1 MKRLDKFVEVLFLR
15 KGDKLVLT
23 SGSAAYV
30 VGPGSARQPVMQRA
44 LASAHIISAIAELMP
59 DYLSATFSGAESEEF
74 EYEAP
79 AGKVHVQFAPVG
91 DGVLAELRRA
101 AEAVPAWPAGAI
113 EIPPPEPQEPGE
125 VLEIVDTFQRAEAKP
140 RGRPPAPASRPEPL
154 HAVSAASR
162 APARATTTR
171 EGSGPTR
178 EGSGPPTVAVGKAPS
193 DPAAAM
199 LQLLELCS
207 SKGASDLH
215 LTSGRTPAL
224 RIDGDV
230 RPLQGWG
237 EPSAEELEEILWT
250 ITPERNREQWTTTK
264 DADFAYESG
273 DARFRVNLFCDRSG
287 IAAVMR
293 RIPGKVFSAE
303 EMGIPK
309 ELLDLCFLPKGLIL
323 VTGPTGS
330 GKSTTLAAM
339 IDHVNRSRD
348 DNIITIEDPIEFV
361 HAPKRCQ
368 IHQREV
374 GVHTQG
380 FKAALRAALREDPDV
395 VLIGEMRDLE
405 TVSIALETAETG
417 HLVFGT
423 LHTNTAPS
431 TVDRIIDQFP
441 ADRQSQIRMML
452 SESLKAVVTQTLC
465 KKVGGGRVAAR
476 EVLLANSAV
485 SNLIREG
492 KTFQLASTMQTGRGQ
507 GMVTL
512 NDALLDLVRKKLV
525 LPEEALSKSVA
536 KAELRKA
543 LDASGLKLAEAEA

>member
-30 VGPGSARQPVMQRA
+30 VGPGSSRQPVMQRA
-44 LASAHIISAIAELMP
+44 LSSAHIVSAIAELMP
-59 DYLSATFSGAESEEF
+59 DYLSATFSGTESEEF

-79 AGKVHVQFAPVG
+79 AGKVHVQFAPAG
-91 DGVLAELRRA
+91 DGVLAELRRST
-101 AEAVPAWPAGAI
+101 EAVPAWPAGAI
-113 EIPPPEPQEPGE
+113 EIPPPEPQDPGE
-125 VLEIVDTFQRAEAKP
+125 VLEIVDTFQRPEAKP
-140 RGRPPAPASRPEPL
+140 RGRPPAPAPRPEPAL

-162 APARATTTR
+162 APARAA
-171 EGSGPTR
+171 PTR
-178 EGSGPPTVAVGKAPS
+178 DGSDPPTVAVGKGPA

-215 LTSGRTPAL
+215 LTSGRAPAL

-237 EPSAEELEEILWT
+237 EPTAEELEEILWT

-264 DADFAYESG
+264 DADFAYEAG

-293 RIPGKVFSAE
+293 RIPGKVFNAE

-361 HAPKRCQ
+361 HVPKRCQ

>member
-30 VGPGSARQPVMQRA
+30 VGPGSSRQPVMQRA
-44 LASAHIISAIAELMP
+44 LSSEHIVSAIAELMP
-59 DYLSATFSGAESEEF
+59 DYLSATFSGTESEEF
-74 EYEAP
+74 EYQAP
-79 AGKVHVQFAPVG
+79 AGKVHVQFAPAG

-101 AEAVPAWPAGAI
+101 ADAVPAWPAGAI
-113 EIPPPEPQEPGE
+113 EIPPPEPQGPGE
-125 VLEIVDTFQRAEAKP
+125 VLEIVDTFQRADAKP
-140 RGRPPAPASRPEPL
+140 RGKPPPASRPEPTL

-162 APARATTTR
+162 APTRAATTR
-171 EGSGPTR
+171 DGSGA
-178 EGSGPPTVAVGKAPS
+178 PTVAVGKGPA

-264 DADFAYESG
+264 DADFAYEVG

-293 RIPGKVFSAE
+293 RIPGKVFTAE

>member
-44 LASAHIISAIAELMP
+44 LSTAHIVSAIAELMP
-59 DYLSATFSGAESEEF
+59 EYLSATFSGTETEEF

-79 AGKVHVQFAPVG
+79 AGKVHVQFAPAG

-101 AEAVPAWPAGAI
+101 ADAIPAWPAGAI

-125 VLEIVDTFQRAEAKP
+125 VLEIVDTFQRADAKP
-140 RGRPPAPASRPEPL
+140 RGRPPAPASRPEPAL

-171 EGSGPTR
+171 D
-178 EGSGPPTVAVGKAPS
+178 GSGPPTVPAGKAPA

-215 LTSGRTPAL
+215 LTSGRAPAL

-264 DADFAYESG
+264 DADFAYEAG

-293 RIPGKVFSAE
+293 RIPGKVFNAE

-339 IDHVNRSRD
+339 LDHVNRSRD

-361 HAPKRCQ
+361 HVPKRCQ

>member
-15 KGDKLVLT
+15 KADKLVLT

-44 LASAHIISAIAELMP
+44 LSSAHIISAVAELMP
-59 DYLSATFSGAESEEF
+59 EYLSAAFSGAESEEF

-79 AGKVHVQFAPVG
+79 AGRVHVQFAPVG
-91 DGVLAELRRA
+91 DGVLAEVRRA
-101 AEAVPAWPAGAI
+101 ADGVPAAWPAGAI
-113 EIPPPEPQEPGE
+113 EIPPPEPQDPGE
-125 VLEIVDTFQRAEAKP
+125 VLEIVDTFQRPDAKL
-140 RGRPPAPASRPEPL
+140 RGRSPAPAPRPEPAL
-154 HAVSAASR
+154 HTVSAASR
-162 APARATTTR
+162 PPARA
-171 EGSGPTR
+171 PATR
-178 EGSGPPTVAVGKAPS
+178 EGSGPPAVAVGKAPG

-264 DADFAYESG
+264 DADFAYETG

-368 IHQREV
+368 IHQREI

-441 ADRQSQIRMML
+441 ADRQSQIRIML

-525 LPEEALSKSVA
+525 LPEEALAKSVA

>member
-44 LASAHIISAIAELMP
+44 LSSAHIISAIAELMP
-59 DYLSATFSGAESEEF
+59 EYLSATFSGAESEEF

-79 AGKVHVQFAPVG
+79 AGKVHVQFAPAG

-101 AEAVPAWPAGAI
+101 ADAVPAWPAGAI

-125 VLEIVDTFQRAEAKP
+125 VLEIVDTFQRPEAKP
-140 RGRPPAPASRPEPL
+140 RGRPPAPASRPEPAL

-162 APARATTTR
+162 APARAATTR
-171 EGSGPTR
+171 D
-178 EGSGPPTVAVGKAPS
+178 GSGPPTLAVGKGPT

-215 LTSGRTPAL
+215 LTSGRAPAL

-264 DADFAYESG
+264 DADFAYEAG

-293 RIPGKVFSAE
+293 RIPGKVFNAE

-339 IDHVNRSRD
+339 LDHVNRSRD

-361 HAPKRCQ
+361 HVPKRCQ

-525 LPEEALSKSVA
+525 LPEEALSKSVS

>member
-1 MKRLDKFVEVLFLR
+1 MKKLDKFIEVLFLR
-15 KGDKLVLT
+15 GSTTLVLRA
-23 SGSAAYV
+23 GSAAYLER
-30 VGPGSARQPVMQRA
+30 PGAAAQAVMQRP
-44 LASAHIISAIAELMP
+44 LSKEHIVSAVAELMP
-59 DYLSATFSGAESEEF
+59 AYMAETFSGTESEEF
-74 EYEAP
+74 EYDAPSGRVEVRFTADAKGVRAELRAIPRGAEPPAAAGIDISDPDDEPEEGLQLVDTFERPEPSGRSAP
-79 AGKVHVQFAPVG
+79 AGKK
-91 DGVLAELRRA
+91 
-101 AEAVPAWPAGAI
+101 PAGRPKVI
-113 EIPPPEPQEPGE
+113 VPPPPE
-125 VLEIVDTFQRAEAKP
+125 LRAA
-140 RGRPPAPASRPEPL
+140 GRPGGQVVALGGEGASP
-154 HAVSAASR
+154 
-162 APARATTTR
+162 
-171 EGSGPTR
+171 
-178 EGSGPPTVAVGKAPS
+178 VAVGKRPE

-199 LQLLELCS
+199 AELLELTS

-215 LTSGRTPAL
+215 LTSGRPPAL

-230 RPLQGWG
+230 RLLQGWG
-237 EPSAEELEEILWT
+237 EPSAEELEELLWS
-250 ITPERNREQWTTTK
+250 ITPERYREQWTATK
-264 DADFAYESG
+264 DADFAHEAG

-287 IAAVMR
+287 IAAVLR

-309 ELLDLCFLPKGLIL
+309 ELLELCFLPKGLIL

-361 HAPKRCQ
+361 HVPKRCL
-368 IHQREV
+368 IHQREI
-374 GVHTQG
+374 GIHTAG

-441 ADRQSQIRMML
+441 ADRQAQIRIML

-465 KKVGGGRVAAR
+465 KKAGGGRVAAR
-476 EVLLANSAV
+476 EVLIASGAV

-492 KTFQLASTMQTGRGQ
+492 KTFQLPSVMQTGRGH

-525 LPEEALSKSVA
+525 DPEEALAKSVA
-536 KAELRKA
+536 KTELRKA
-543 LDASGLKLAEAEA
+543 LEANGLLPAEAAG

>member
-44 LASAHIISAIAELMP
+44 LSTAHIVSAIAELMP
-59 DYLSATFSGAESEEF
+59 DYLSETFSSTESEEF

-79 AGKVHVQFAPVG
+79 AGKVHVQFAPAG

-101 AEAVPAWPAGAI
+101 ADAVPAWPAGAI

-125 VLEIVDTFQRAEAKP
+125 VLEIVDTFQRPEAKP
-140 RGRPPAPASRPEPL
+140 RGRPPAPASRPEPAL

-162 APARATTTR
+162 APARAATTR
-171 EGSGPTR
+171 D
-178 EGSGPPTVAVGKAPS
+178 GSGPPTLAVGKGPT

-215 LTSGRTPAL
+215 LTSGRAPAL

-264 DADFAYESG
+264 DADFAYEAG

-293 RIPGKVFSAE
+293 RIPGKVFNAE

-339 IDHVNRSRD
+339 LDHVNRSRD

-361 HAPKRCQ
+361 HVPKRCQ

-441 ADRQSQIRMML
+441 ADRQSQIRIML

>member
-44 LASAHIISAIAELMP
+44 LSTAHIVSAIAELMP
-59 DYLSATFSGAESEEF
+59 EYLSATFSGTESEEF

-79 AGKVHVQFAPVG
+79 AGKVHVQFAPAG

-101 AEAVPAWPAGAI
+101 ADAIPAWPAGAI

-125 VLEIVDTFQRAEAKP
+125 VLEIVDTFQRADAKP
-140 RGRPPAPASRPEPL
+140 RGRPPAPASRPEPAL

-171 EGSGPTR
+171 D
-178 EGSGPPTVAVGKAPS
+178 GSGPPTVAGGKAPA

-215 LTSGRTPAL
+215 LTSGRAPAL

-264 DADFAYESG
+264 DADFAYEAG

-293 RIPGKVFSAE
+293 RIPGKVFNAE

-339 IDHVNRSRD
+339 LDHVNRSRD

-361 HAPKRCQ
+361 HVPKRCQ

>member
-15 KGDKLVLT
+15 GAKGLVLQT
-23 SGSAAYV
+23 GAAAYLEKRD
-30 VGPGSARQPVMQRA
+30 GSVQAVMQRV
-44 LASAHIISAIAELMP
+44 LSTEQIISAVGELMP
-59 DYLSATFSGAESEEF
+59 SYLAEGFSGTDREEF
-74 EYEAP
+74 DYEAP
-79 AGKVHVQFAPVG
+79 AGAVHVVFAPRG
-91 DGVLAELRRA
+91 DVVRAELRPA
-101 AEAVPAWPAGAI
+101 AEGGIAAARKTPIAI
-113 EIPPPEPQEPGE
+113 ESIEPAAKLQ
-125 VLEIVDTFQRAEAKP
+125 IVDTFDRGDQPRPSPRRAQRPAAGSVIVP
-140 RGRPPAPASRPEPL
+140 PPPAQNGAAPADGRPASLQTSRRPDGPAS
-154 HAVSAASR
+154 
-162 APARATTTR
+162 
-171 EGSGPTR
+171 
-178 EGSGPPTVAVGKAPS
+178 
-193 DPAAAM
+193 AM
-199 LQLLELCS
+199 NELLQLCAS
-207 SKGASDLH
+207 HGASDLH
-215 LTSGRTPAL
+215 LTSGSAPSL
-224 RIDGDV
+224 RIDGDI
-230 RPLQGWG
+230 RALEGFG
-237 EPSAEELEEILWT
+237 APSADELAELLWT
-250 ITPERNREQWTTTK
+250 LTPARNREQWLATK
-264 DADFAYESG
+264 DTDFAHETE

-303 EMGIPK
+303 EMAIPK
-309 ELLDLCFLPKGLIL
+309 ELLDLCFLSKGLIL

-339 IDHVNRSRD
+339 IDFVNRNRD

-361 HAPKRCQ
+361 HTPKRCTV
-368 IHQREV
+368 HQREI
-374 GVHTQG
+374 GVHTSN

-452 SESLKAVVTQTLC
+452 SESLKAVITQTLC
-465 KKVGGGRVAAR
+465 KKAGGGRVAAR

-507 GMVTL
+507 GMLTL
-512 NDALLDLVRKKLV
+512 NDALIDLVRRKMI
-525 LPEEALSKSVA
+525 LPEEGLAKAVA
-536 KAELRKA
+536 KAEFRK
-543 LDASGLKLAEAEA
+543 LLETVGLSAAVAEA

>member
-1 MKRLDKFVEVLFLR
+1 MKRLDKFVELLFLR
-15 KGDKLVLT
+15 GAERLVLQ
-23 SGSAAYV
+23 SGAAASLV
-30 VGPGSARQPVMQRA
+30 APGGGAKPVMQRP
-44 LASAHIISAIAELMP
+44 LSSAHIISAVAELMP
-59 DYLSATFSGAESEEF
+59 PYMAKAFSGAETEEF
-74 EYEAP
+74 EYDAP
-79 AGKVHVQFAPVG
+79 AGRVQIRFAPEG
-91 DGVLAELRRA
+91 DGVRAEFRPADGLTANDASAGIGLAP
-101 AEAVPAWPAGAI
+101 AEGNGAG
-113 EIPPPEPQEPGE
+113 ETLE
-125 VLEIVDTFQRAEAKP
+125 VVDTFQRAEAPKRRSVLIP
-140 RGRPPAPASRPEPL
+140 PPPSRLPPPAPPPSRSPPPARPE
-154 HAVSAASR
+154 S
-162 APARATTTR
+162 T
-171 EGSGPTR
+171 GPTTIHVAT
-178 EGSGPPTVAVGKAPS
+178 GSP
-193 DPAAAM
+193 DPVHAM
-199 LQLLELCS
+199 RGLLELC
-207 SKGASDLH
+207 GGHRASDLH
-215 LTSGRTPAL
+215 LTSGAAPAL
-224 RIDGDV
+224 RIDGDI
-230 RPLQGWG
+230 RTLQGWG
-237 EPSAEELEEILWT
+237 EPSAEELAELLWT
-250 ITPERNREQWTTTK
+250 IAPPRIREQWMATK
-264 DADFAYESG
+264 DADFAYELG

-287 IAAVMR
+287 IAAVLR

-303 EMGIPK
+303 EMAIPK
-309 ELLDLCFLPKGLIL
+309 ELLDLCFLHKGLVL

-339 IDHVNRSRD
+339 LDFVNSNRD

-361 HAPKRCQ
+361 HTPKRCQ
-368 IHQREV
+368 VHQREV
-374 GVHTQG
+374 GVHTAG

-492 KTFQLASTMQTGRGQ
+492 KTYQLPSSMQTGRGQ
-507 GMVTL
+507 GMQTL

-525 LPEEALSKSVA
+525 LPEEALAKSVA

-543 LDASGLKLAEAEA
+543 LDAGGLKYSEAEA

>member
-1 MKRLDKFVEVLFLR
+1 MKKLDKFIEVLFLR
-15 KGDKLVLT
+15 GGSTLVLRA
-23 SGSAAYV
+23 GSAAYLER
-30 VGPGSARQPVMQRA
+30 PGAASQAVMQRP
-44 LASAHIISAIAELMP
+44 LSKEHIVSAVAELMP
-59 DYLSATFSGAESEEF
+59 AYQAETFSGGESEEF
-74 EYEAP
+74 EYDAP
-79 AGKVHVQFAPVG
+79 SGRVHVRFSSDAK
-91 DGVLAELRRA
+91 GVRAELRPVPRA
-101 AEAVPAWPAGAI
+101 AEAPAAAAI
-113 EIPPPEPQEPGE
+113 EISDPDDEPEEGLQ
-125 VLEIVDTFQRAEAKP
+125 LVDTFERAVPSGKSVPAGKRP
-140 RGRPPAPASRPEPL
+140 AGRPKVIVPPPPPK
-154 HAVSAASR
+154 
-162 APARATTTR
+162 APAR
-171 EGSGPTR
+171 SGGQLVAIAGDSP
-178 EGSGPPTVAVGKAPS
+178 GPVVVGQRPD

-199 LQLLELCS
+199 AGLLELCS

-215 LTSGRTPAL
+215 LTSGRAPAL

-230 RPLQGWG
+230 RSLQGWG
-237 EPSAEELEEILWT
+237 EPSAGELEELLWS
-250 ITPERNREQWTTTK
+250 IAPERYREQWTATK
-264 DADFAYESG
+264 DADFAHEAG

-287 IAAVMR
+287 IAAVLR

-303 EMGIPK
+303 EMGVPK

-361 HAPKRCQ
+361 HVPKRCQ
-368 IHQREV
+368 IHQREI
-374 GVHTQG
+374 GVHTAG

-441 ADRQSQIRMML
+441 ADRQSQIRIML

-465 KKVGGGRVAAR
+465 KRSGGGRVAAR
-476 EVLLANSAV
+476 EVLIANGAV

-492 KTFQLASTMQTGRGQ
+492 KTFQLPSIMQTGRGQ

-512 NDALLDLVRKKLV
+512 NDALLDLVRKRLV
-525 LPEEALSKSVA
+525 DPEEALAKAVA
-536 KAELRKA
+536 RAELRKA
-543 LDASGLKLAEAEA
+543 LESNGLLSAEAAG

>member
-44 LASAHIISAIAELMP
+44 LSTAHIVSAIAELMP
-59 DYLSATFSGAESEEF
+59 EYLSATFSGTESEEF

-79 AGKVHVQFAPVG
+79 AGKVHVQFAPAG

-101 AEAVPAWPAGAI
+101 ADAIPAWSAGAI

-125 VLEIVDTFQRAEAKP
+125 VLEIVDTFQRADAKP
-140 RGRPPAPASRPEPL
+140 RGRPPAPPSRPEPAL

-162 APARATTTR
+162 APARAA
-171 EGSGPTR
+171 PTR
-178 EGSGPPTVAVGKAPS
+178 DGSDPPTVAVGKGPA

-215 LTSGRTPAL
+215 LTSGRAPAL

-237 EPSAEELEEILWT
+237 EPTAEELEEILWT

-264 DADFAYESG
+264 DADFAYEAG

-293 RIPGKVFSAE
+293 RIPGKVFNAE

-361 HAPKRCQ
+361 HVPKRCQ
-368 IHQREV
+368 IHQREI
-374 GVHTQG
+374 GIHTAG

-441 ADRQSQIRMML
+441 ADRQAQIRIML

-465 KKVGGGRVAAR
+465 KKAGGGRVAAR
-476 EVLLANSAV
+476 EVLIASGAV

-492 KTFQLASTMQTGRGQ
+492 KTFQLPSVMQTGRGH

-525 LPEEALSKSVA
+525 DPEDALAKSVA
-536 KAELRKA
+536 KIELRKA
-543 LDASGLKLAEAEA
+543 LEANGLLPAEAAG

>member
-1 MKRLDKFVEVLFLR
+1 MKRLDKFVELLFLR
-15 KGDKLVLT
+15 GAERLVLQ
-23 SGSAAYV
+23 SGTAASLV
-30 VGPGSARQPVMQRA
+30 APGGLAKPVMQRT
-44 LASAHIISAIAELMP
+44 LSTAHIISAVAELMP
-59 DYLSATFSGAESEEF
+59 PYMAKAFSGAEAEEF
-74 EYEAP
+74 EYDAP
-79 AGKVHVQFAPVG
+79 AGRVQIRFAPEG
-91 DGVLAELRRA
+91 DGVRA
-101 AEAVPAWPAGAI
+101 DFVPADGVKANEAGAAIGPVPTGGNGAGETLEVVDTFHRAEAPKRRTVL
-113 EIPPPEPQEPGE
+113 IPPPP
-125 VLEIVDTFQRAEAKP
+125 L
-140 RGRPPAPASRPEPL
+140 RGPPPPPLRGPPPAPAESTGP
-154 HAVSAASR
+154 AAIQV
-162 APARATTTR
+162 PM
-171 EGSGPTR
+171 GPR
-178 EGSGPPTVAVGKAPS
+178 
-193 DPAAAM
+193 DPADAM
-199 LQLLELCS
+199 RRLLELC
-207 SKGASDLH
+207 GEHRASDLH
-215 LTSGRTPAL
+215 LTSGAPPAL
-224 RIDGDV
+224 RIDGDI

-237 EPSAEELEEILWT
+237 EPSAEELAELLWT
-250 ITPERNREQWTTTK
+250 LAPTRIREQWMATK
-264 DADFAYESG
+264 DADFAYEMG
-273 DARFRVNLFCDRSG
+273 EARFRVNLFCDRSG
-287 IAAVMR
+287 IAAVLR

-309 ELLDLCFLPKGLIL
+309 ELLDLCFLHKGLVL

-339 IDHVNRSRD
+339 LDFVNSNRD

-361 HAPKRCQ
+361 HTPKRCQ
-368 IHQREV
+368 VHQREV
-374 GVHTQG
+374 GVHTAG

-476 EVLLANSAV
+476 EVLLANGAV

-492 KTFQLASTMQTGRGQ
+492 KTYQLASTMQTGRGQ
-507 GMVTL
+507 GMQTL

-543 LDASGLKLAEAEA
+543 LDAGGLKFSEAGA

>member
-44 LASAHIISAIAELMP
+44 LSTAHIVSAIAELMP
-59 DYLSATFSGAESEEF
+59 EYLSATFSGTESEEF

-79 AGKVHVQFAPVG
+79 AGKVHVQFAPAG

-101 AEAVPAWPAGAI
+101 ADAVPAWPAGAI

-125 VLEIVDTFQRAEAKP
+125 VLEIVDTFQRPEAKP
-140 RGRPPAPASRPEPL
+140 RGRPPAPASRPEPAL

-162 APARATTTR
+162 APARAATTR
-171 EGSGPTR
+171 D
-178 EGSGPPTVAVGKAPS
+178 GSGPPTLAVGKGPT

-215 LTSGRTPAL
+215 LTSGRAPAL

-264 DADFAYESG
+264 DADFAYEAG

-293 RIPGKVFSAE
+293 RIPGKVFNAE

-339 IDHVNRSRD
+339 LDHVNRSRD

-361 HAPKRCQ
+361 HVPKRCQ

-525 LPEEALSKSVA
+525 LPEEALSKSVS

>member
-15 KGDKLVLT
+15 KADKLVLT

-44 LASAHIISAIAELMP
+44 LSSAHIISAIAELMP
-59 DYLSATFSGAESEEF
+59 EYLSATFSGAESEEF
-74 EYEAP
+74 EYQAP
-79 AGKVHVQFAPVG
+79 AGKVHVQFAPAG

-101 AEAVPAWPAGAI
+101 ADAAPAWPAGAI

-140 RGRPPAPASRPEPL
+140 RGRPPAPASRPEPTL

-171 EGSGPTR
+171 EGSGP
-178 EGSGPPTVAVGKAPS
+178 PTVAVGKAPG

-264 DADFAYESG
+264 DADFAYEVG

-293 RIPGKVFSAE
+293 RIPGKVFTAE

-525 LPEEALSKSVA
+525 LPEEALSKSVS

>member
-44 LASAHIISAIAELMP
+44 LSSAHIVSAIAELMP
-59 DYLSATFSGAESEEF
+59 DYLSATFSGTESEEF

-79 AGKVHVQFAPVG
+79 AGKVRVQFAPAG

-125 VLEIVDTFQRAEAKP
+125 VLEIVDTFQRPEAKP
-140 RGRPPAPASRPEPL
+140 RGRPPAPAPRPEPAL

-162 APARATTTR
+162 APARAVT
-171 EGSGPTR
+171 TR
-178 EGSGPPTVAVGKAPS
+178 EGSGPPTVAVGKAPA

-215 LTSGRTPAL
+215 LTSGGPPAL

-264 DADFAYESG
+264 DADFAYEAG

-293 RIPGKVFSAE
+293 RIPGKVFNAE

-525 LPEEALSKSVA
+525 LPEEALSKSVS

>member
-44 LASAHIISAIAELMP
+44 LSTAHIVSAIAELMP
-59 DYLSATFSGAESEEF
+59 DYLSATFSGTESEEF

-79 AGKVHVQFAPVG
+79 AGKVHVQFAPAG

-101 AEAVPAWPAGAI
+101 ADAVPAWPAGAI

-125 VLEIVDTFQRAEAKP
+125 VLEIVDTFQRPEAKP
-140 RGRPPAPASRPEPL
+140 RGRPPAPASRPEPAL

-162 APARATTTR
+162 APARAATTR
-171 EGSGPTR
+171 D
-178 EGSGPPTVAVGKAPS
+178 GSGPPTLAVGKGPT

-215 LTSGRTPAL
+215 LTSGRAPAL

-264 DADFAYESG
+264 DADFAYEAG

-293 RIPGKVFSAE
+293 RIPGKVFNAE

-339 IDHVNRSRD
+339 LDHVNRSRD

-361 HAPKRCQ
+361 HVPKRCQ

-525 LPEEALSKSVA
+525 LPEEALSKSVS